1 MSLDSSA
8 HSDSDDTIVV
18 GLEATSEGILVASS
32 SASVVPGFVLSDSLE
47 GGTTALSEG
56 LSDDLKKVL
65 LVFGLV

>member
-47 GGTTALSEG
+47 GEPRHFR
-56 LSDDLKKVL
+56 KVFL
-65 LVFGLV
+65 MI